1 MIASGGC
8 SPHSG
13 KTERQYYKGVKLD
26 ATTVY
31 VTTRRFEAHGLEWL
45 KHSNQG
51 IQLSADAPA
60 AELQRSEV
68 LILVHGYSAPDTV
81 IAAYF
86 HGLIDYLLHDGLYE
100 FPIVVYDW
108 PSKARRWEEISEA
121 EREGFVAVLENAGLG
136 NDRGGVH
143 GLSPRIRWEQ
153 FQYVA
158 DKDRAR
164 SAGAD
169 GLIRLLSTLRAVNK
183 SQAPRIKI
191 IAHSMGSF
199 VVFEALKK
207 QSNVFTSVDQIVLLA
222 PDLSRNIFEEV
233 RVQSNL
239 TKIPKVDVYYSHHD
253 DTLKWLSTIANFRLP
268 LGWKGPGH
276 NNRLPSQV
284 RIHDVTDALGRD
296 NVHGKYLT
304 REGARTLQLIRL
316 ISN

>member
-1 MIASGGC
+1 M
-8 SPHSG
+8 
-13 KTERQYYKGVKLD
+13 
-26 ATTVY
+26 
-31 VTTRRFEAHGLEWL
+31 RRPPSF
-45 KHSNQG
+45 S
-51 IQLSADAPA
+51 
-60 AELQRSEV
+60 RSEV

-81 IAAYF
+81 IATYF
-86 HGLIDYLLHDGLYE
+86 QGLIDYLLHDGLYG

-136 NDRGGVH
+136 NGRGGVR
-143 GLSPRIRWEQ
+143 GLSPGIRWEQ
-153 FQYVA
+153 VQYAA

-169 GLIRLLSTLRAVNK
+169 GLIRLLSTIRAVNK
-183 SQAPRIKI
+183 SRPPRIKI

-207 QSNVFTSVDQIVLLA
+207 DSNVFTSVDHIVLLA

-233 RVQSNL
+233 RVQFNL
-239 TKIPKVDVYYSHHD
+239 AKIPKVDVYYSHHD

-268 LGWKGPGH
+268 LGWKGPGQI
-276 NNRLPSQV
+276 NRLPSQV
-284 RIHDVTDALGRD
+284 RLHDVTDALGRD

-304 REGARTLQLIRL
+304 REGAHTLQLIRL